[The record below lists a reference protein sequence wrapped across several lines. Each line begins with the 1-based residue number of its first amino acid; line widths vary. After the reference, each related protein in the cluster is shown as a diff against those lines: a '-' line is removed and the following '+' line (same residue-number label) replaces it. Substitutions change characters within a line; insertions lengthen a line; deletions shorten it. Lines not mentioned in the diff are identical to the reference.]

1 MVGFLKILGGL
12 LLGLIAG
19 GAITLALCLLA
30 AEIFNISQME
40 GAYAMGVVFFWTPAG
55 ALLGAIVGAIWVA
68 MRLGRRRA

>member
-1 MVGFLKILGGL
+1 MVGFLKIFGGF

-19 GAITLALCLLA
+19 GAITFAGCLLA

-68 MRLGRRRA
+68 MRLGRRKA